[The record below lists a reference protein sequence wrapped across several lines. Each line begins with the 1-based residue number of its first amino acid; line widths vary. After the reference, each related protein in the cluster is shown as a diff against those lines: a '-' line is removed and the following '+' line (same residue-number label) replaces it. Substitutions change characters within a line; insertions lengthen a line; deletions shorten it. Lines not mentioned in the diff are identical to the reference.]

1 MIINFNQVFK
11 QLDGTPMPRQLNIQQ
26 CPNCG
31 FKSGKVEPMGE
42 LTLKALATDALNA
55 ICQDEQGMSGGR
67 GISGEE
73 KAKRG
78 LLAIRIYANPE
89 KIDLTTEEVSTIK
102 MLIAKIASPLV
113 YFQALEILD
122 PAETKKLRGEKE

>member
-1 MIINFNQVFK
+1 MQINFNLALK
-11 QLDGTPMPRQLNIQQ
+11 DLDGNPIPRKLNIQQ
-26 CPNCG
+26 CPKCG
-31 FKSGKVEPMGE
+31 FREGKIESMGE
-42 LTLKALATDALNA
+42 LTLKALSTDALNA
-55 ICQDEQGMSGGR
+55 IFQDEQGR

-89 KIDLTTEEVSTIK
+89 KIDLTTEEISMIK
-102 MLIAKIASPLV
+102 MLVAKIASPLV

-122 PAETKKLRGEKE
+122 PAETKKLRGEKD